1 MINNCFEED
10 SDKFGGEIEV
20 FEYPY
25 KYFSNKSDNETIG
38 FVVPDEH
45 LNNSGSIGI
54 FIVDFDIGNE
64 SLTES
69 LQKRKQKKIV
79 TLHKVYTPPL
89 RNSHKQGKSIKI
101 FTHQIARE

>member
-10 SDKFGGEIEV
+10 SDKFGSEIEV

-45 LNNSGSIGI
+45 LNNSGSLGI
-54 FIVDFDIGNE
+54 FIVHFEMSHLLNLCKKE
-64 SLTES
+64 SRRK
-69 LQKRKQKKIV
+69 LQ
-79 TLHKVYTPPL
+79 LY
-89 RNSHKQGKSIKI
+89 IKYI
-101 FTHQIARE
+101 HPHWEIHISKANP

>member
-10 SDKFGGEIEV
+10 SDKFDSETEV

-25 KYFSNKSDNETIG
+25 KYFSDKSDNETIG

-45 LNNSGSIGI
+45 LNNSGSLRI
-54 FIVDFDIGNE
+54 FIVDFDIGSE

-69 LQKRKQKKIV
+69 LQKRS
-79 TLHKVYTPPL
+79 
-89 RNSHKQGKSIKI
+89 RRKS
-101 FTHQIARE
+101 